1 MANKPANAGSSGGQA
16 PVSAAGVTPAPRSA
30 AGHRAAEPKI
40 RRTGGTPPEP
50 SVLAWV
56 PYLVVLAGVGAGV
69 LLAAHASW
77 DADRGAGLVGCS
89 LLAGA
94 LARLVLPARLGSM
107 LSTRG
112 KASDVLA
119 FTVLGAGVLALALL
133 LP

>member
-16 PVSAAGVTPAPRSA
+16 PVSAAPGSA
-30 AGHRAAEPKI
+30 AGHRTAEPKV
-40 RRTGGTPPEP
+40 RRTAATPPEP
-50 SVLAWV
+50 SILAWV
-56 PYLVVLAGVGAGV
+56 PYLVVLAGVVAGA
-69 LLAAHASW
+69 LLAAHASR

>member
-16 PVSAAGVTPAPRSA
+16 PVSAVPRSA
-30 AGHRAAEPKI
+30 AGHRAAEPKV
-40 RRTGGTPPEP
+40 RKTGATPAEP

>member
-16 PVSAAGVTPAPRSA
+16 PVSATGITPAPRSA

-40 RRTGGTPPEP
+40 RRTRATPPEP

>member
-1 MANKPANAGSSGGQA
+1 
-16 PVSAAGVTPAPRSA
+16 
-30 AGHRAAEPKI
+30 
-40 RRTGGTPPEP
+40 
-50 SVLAWV
+50 VLAWV